1 MFSDI
6 VQQNVMKI
14 RTNGQ
19 GIKFWIVFQMSF
31 PYHPKNIQTSVGH
44 GFRDFADI
52 AKTPECPK
60 VSEGLPEGCPN
71 VDFREN
77 AKNLANPKV
86 SEGLSEGYPK
96 GDFY

>member
-1 MFSDI
+1 MTVCFKSRFHI
-6 VQQNVMKI
+6 
-14 RTNGQ
+14 T
-19 GIKFWIVFQMSF
+19 
-31 PYHPKNIQTSVGH
+31 PKNIQTSVGH
-44 GFRDFADI
+44 GFRDFANI

-77 AKNLANPKV
+77 AKNHANPKV

-96 GDFY
+96 GEFQQHSGH